1 MPRSRIL
8 ALAGMVLLLLSPAL
22 HAQTYCDVQPFKPR
36 FTADA
41 KGQIISDAAALSA
54 ALQNARGGETYLL
67 TPGNYGTLKL
77 GKVFS
82 SPVVIRSVDPRKPAC
97 FNRMEIEETSNLHLD
112 GIYFDY
118 SFKRGEPEH
127 IAYFAIQNSSKVRIS
142 NSVFGGDQARD
153 TGTLADG
160 DATGLGLLVLYTTDV
175 DIENTEFRNW
185 WKGIMTINSKDIRV
199 IDSHIHSIRSD
210 GLVFDNVDDIWVAR
224 NYIHDFGNKSGSQ
237 DHRDMIQI
245 QRANKSGSNNITIRD
260 NVFDMGSGGFTQTI
274 WAGGD
279 GQDLGNR
286 QMRHQNIL
294 IENNIIYNG
303 HIHGISIHGS
313 DNISVRKNTLIH
325 VPGGHSVPTINISSD
340 STSVVIEQNAT
351 APIIGYEGQRD
362 WVILNNAIIQ
372 DQSPSQG
379 GYYDNEF
386 IYYAIGQQNGYNE
399 YGVRQGGVVDQLQA
413 GSTLAETYPSRR

>member
-8 ALAGMVLLLLSPAL
+8 ALAGTILLLLSPAL
-22 HAQTYCDVQPFKPR
+22 HAKTPCDIQHFKPR
-36 FTADA
+36 FTAQTE
-41 KGQIISDAAALSA
+41 GQVISDAAALA
-54 ALQNARGGETYLL
+54 GALQNARGGETYLL
-67 TPGNYGTLKL
+67 APGNYGTLKL
-77 GKVFS
+77 GKAFPS
-82 SPVVIRSVDPRKPAC
+82 AVVIRSADPRKPAC
-97 FNRMEIEETSNLHLD
+97 FNRMEIKETSNLHLD

-118 SFKRGEPEH
+118 IFKRGEPEH
-127 IAYFAIQNSSKVRIS
+127 IAYFAIQNSSKVKIS
-142 NSVFGGDQARD
+142 NSVFGGDQAEG
-153 TGTLADG
+153 TETLADG
-160 DATGLGLLVLYTTDV
+160 DGTGLGLLILYTTDV
-175 DIENTEFRNW
+175 DIENTEFKNW
-185 WKGIMTINSKDIRV
+185 WKGIMAINSSEVSIT
-199 IDSHIHSIRSD
+199 DSHVHSIRSD
-210 GLVFDNVDDIWVAR
+210 GLVFDNVDDIWVER
-224 NYIHDFGNKSGSQ
+224 NYFHDFGSKAGSQ

-245 QRANKSGSNNITIRD
+245 QRANKSGSMNITIRG
-260 NVFDMGSGGFTQTI
+260 NIFDMGVGGFTQTI

-279 GQDLGNR
+279 GQDLGDR
-286 QMRHQNIL
+286 QMRHRNVL

-362 WVILNNAIIQ
+362 WVVLNNAIIQ
-372 DQSPSQG
+372 DQSPSRG

-386 IYYAIGQQNGYNE
+386 IYYAIGRRNGYNE
-399 YGVRQGGVVDQLQA
+399 YGVRQGGVIDQLQA